1 MFKLFERKQSPNS
14 YILRLSKTNKS
25 QSVIFH
31 RQIRIVQPY
40 SFSHQF
46 RLKQIDV
53 GKTLIELFSQ
63 KFPFKAIHEWAEKI
77 NEGLVSVNNKKVKP
91 DYLLQVNDLISHF
104 NPSIIEPSVPD
115 EIKIIQE
122 NKDWIAVFKPA
133 PMPMH
138 AGGRYFKN
146 SLQVILEEQLGY
158 PLFIIH
164 RLDAV
169 TSGIIILG
177 KSEKAA
183 DRISK
188 SFRNNEPEKTYRALV
203 KGTPE
208 KDSWQIDKPIR
219 RKDGFV
225 FECCLAETG
234 GKSAQTSFRVLKKE
248 VDYSEIECKPH
259 TGRTHQIRLH
269 LLESGLPIAD
279 DKVYLSKN
287 PSAKILQ
294 TTAIHLCHK
303 KITILSLEM
312 NIECNLP
319 LWWGDLQMG

>member
-1 MFKLFERKQSPNS
+1 VILFRP
-14 YILRLSKTNKS
+14 
-25 QSVIFH
+25 V
-31 RQIRIVQPY
+31 RIVQPY

-53 GKTLIELFSQ
+53 GKTLIDLFVQ
-63 KFPFKAIHEWAEKI
+63 KFPFRPINEWAEKI
-77 NEGLVSVNNKKVKP
+77 NEGFVSVNGGKVNP
-91 DYLLQVNDLISHF
+91 DYLLRTNDLISHY
-104 NPSIIEPSVPD
+104 NPAIKEPSVPD
-115 EIKIIQE
+115 EVRILQD
-122 NKDWIAVFKPA
+122 NDDWIAVFKPA

-169 TSGIIILG
+169 SSGVIILA

-188 SFRNNEPEKTYRALV
+188 CFRENEPEKTYIALV
-203 KGTPE
+203 KGIPE
-208 KDSWQIDKPIR
+208 NNAWQVDRSIR

-225 FECCLAETG
+225 FECCEEETG
-234 GKSAQTSFRVLKKE
+234 GKFAQTSFSVLTRGAK
-248 VDYSEIECKPH
+248 YSEIECKPL

-269 LLESGLPIAD
+269 LLASGFPIAD
-279 DKVYLSKN
+279 DKVYLNKA
-287 PSAKILQ
+287 PTAKLLQ

-303 KITILSLEM
+303 KISIPSLEM
-312 NIECNLP
+312 DIECELP
-319 LWWGDLQMG
+319 LWWGELQLA